1 MKGFE
6 MQKRTWFVAL
16 MLIVLGISGIVPVAA
31 QDDVTVVR
39 WFVGLGAGG
48 QPEQIAAQE
57 AIVEAFNASQSEIRL
72 EIEIVD
78 NNVAYN
84 TLGTLIA
91 TGNSPDIVGPVGTD
105 GSNAFTG
112 NFLDLTPYIEAS
124 GYDISQYDEAAVE
137 AYRTEEG
144 LIGLP
149 FATFPSFIYYRPSLF
164 DEAGL
169 NYPPSEYG
177 APYVWDDGTEAEWN
191 FETLREVAL
200 ILTVDSNGYDATEDE
215 FDSSSIEQWGFVS
228 QWNEPRG
235 HASLFGAANP
245 IDEDGNAVIPQAWT
259 DAFNWFYSGIWE
271 DNFIPN
277 AAQAGSDLLA
287 QGNAFSS
294 GRVALAHS
302 HLWYTCCLGE
312 FTEDWDIA
320 PVPTHNGVATAKLHG
335 DTFRILKGTQNPE
348 AAFTVLA
355 YLLSEE
361 ATPELLRAYGGMP
374 AREAEQDSFFASLDE
389 TYPQGVNWQVAID
402 SLGYADSP
410 NHETYLPNYSRTRD
424 RFQAFQTLYEGT
436 PGLDIDAELE
446 VLRADLQALYD
457 TAGEIV
463 LPTLED
469 LEEEAEAE
477 AGE

>member
-1 MKGFE
+1 

-16 MLIVLGISGIVPVAA
+16 MLVVLAISGIVPVAA
-31 QDDVTVVR
+31 QNDVTVVR

-57 AIVEAFNASQSEIRL
+57 AVVEAFNASQSEIRL

-91 TGNSPDIVGPVGTD
+91 TGNSPDIVGPVGAD
-105 GSNAFTG
+105 GTNAFVG
-112 NFLDLTPYIEAS
+112 NFLDLDPLIEAS
-124 GYDISQYDEAAVE
+124 GYDLSQFEDATVQAQ
-137 AYRTEEG
+137 RSDDG

-149 FATFPSFIYYRPSLF
+149 FAIFPSFLYYRPSLF

-177 APYVWDDGTEAEWN
+177 APYVWEDGTEVEWN
-191 FETLREVAL
+191 FETLREIGL
-200 ILTVDSNGYDATEDE
+200 ILTVDSNGYDATEEE

-245 IDEDGNAVIPQAWT
+245 IDEDGNAVIPQSWT
-259 DAFNWFYSGIWE
+259 DAFNWFYDGIWE

-277 AAQAGSDLLA
+277 AAQGGSDLLA

-312 FTEDWDIA
+312 FTDDWNIA

-335 DTFRILKGTQNPE
+335 DTFRILSGTQNPE
-348 AAFTVLA
+348 AAFTVLT
-355 YLLSEE
+355 YLIGE
-361 ATPELLRAYGGMP
+361 ASPELLVAYGGMP
-374 AREAEQDSFFASLDE
+374 AREGEREAFFAGLDE
-389 TYPQGVNWQVAID
+389 TYPQGVNWDVAIE
-402 SLGYADSP
+402 SIEYADNP

-436 PGLDIDAELE
+436 PGLDINAELE

-469 LEEEAEAE
+469 LEMEAEAE